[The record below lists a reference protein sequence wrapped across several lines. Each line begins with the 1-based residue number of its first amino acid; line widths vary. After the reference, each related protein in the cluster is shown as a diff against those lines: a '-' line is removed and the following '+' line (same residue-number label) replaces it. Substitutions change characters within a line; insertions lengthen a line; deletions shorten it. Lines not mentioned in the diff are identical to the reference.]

1 LVKEDDAMHKW
12 ILKDDS
18 VVCLCESC
26 SKKDYKNLVMRE
38 QWKAKDKNSTVSCD
52 RCGKKEAITF

>member
-1 LVKEDDAMHKW
+1 MHKW

-18 VVCLCESC
+18 VVCLCEGC

-38 QWKAKDKNSTVSCD
+38 QWRAKDKNSVVSCE
-52 RCGKKEAITF
+52 RCGKKDEVNF